1 MAEVTMV
8 ENNPRTGRAF
18 WGGFGLGVAFMI
30 VAVVVFWFLGVID
43 LLPQEETVDESN
55 NVTVEVNTSTT
66 NATNATNL
74 NEIEEEVANLTAE
87 EEAEDEKNASFVD
100 NEFYIS
106 AVTAK
111 DVDDQA
117 NPVNETADFTT
128 DDDRVYVFVSLEDS
142 IPAGTEV
149 GIEWFKDGKSL
160 SDFSTDVEKG
170 QSVAYFYQPIS
181 GEGEYSAKILI
192 GGDPVDEIEFSVS
205 KP

>member
-18 WGGFGLGVAFMI
+18 WGGFGIGVAFMI
-30 VAVVVFWFLGVID
+30 IAVLVFWFLGVID
-43 LLPQEETVDESN
+43 LLPQEETETSNN
-55 NVTVEVNTSTT
+55 NVTTSVNSPAI
-66 NATNATNL
+66 NATSATNL
-74 NEIEEEVANLTAE
+74 NDVEEEVANLTAE

-100 NEFYIS
+100 SEFYIS
-106 AVTAK
+106 AITAK

-149 GIEWFKDGKSL
+149 GIEWIKDGESV
-160 SDFSTDVEKG
+160 SDFSTEVEKG
-170 QSVAYFYQPIS
+170 QGVAYFYQTIS
-181 GEGEYSAKILI
+181 GTGEYSAKILI
-192 GGDPVDEIEFSVS
+192 DGKPVDEIEFTVS

>member
-8 ENNPRTGRAF
+8 ENSPRSGRAF

-43 LLPQEETVDESN
+43 LLPQEETSEEAN
-55 NVTVEVNTSTT
+55 NVTSTVNSPVTNTT
-66 NATNATNL
+66 NSTNL
-74 NEIEEEVANLTAE
+74 NDVEEEVANLTAE

-142 IPAGTEV
+142 IPAGTKV

-181 GEGEYSAKILI
+181 GAGEYSAKILI